1 MAKIL
6 IVEDD
11 EAQRFLYHEEL
22 VEEGY
27 EVVLSKNGLEALKCL
42 EESPFDLIVLN
53 IRMPVM
59 NGTEVLGKISRRY
72 KDIPVIIH
80 TAYSEYRNQFI
91 SFMVDAF
98 VLKSADLSLLK
109 ATVRGLL
116 EEKKTEKGET
126 NMAEEKQMTV
136 EEILKMME
144 KGLGEEPKPMV
155 LMSKLIPEWIPR
167 QAQERKFVM
176 DQLNHIPPKYKHL
189 IMIAA
194 SAAVGCHLCTETFI
208 KIAHRAGVTK
218 EEIAEAILATRFA
231 LASTTFATAVE
242 GMEFLT
248 SKE

>member
-1 MAKIL
+1 MGKIL

-11 EAQRFLYHEEL
+11 EAQQFLYHEEL
-22 VEEGY
+22 AEEGY
-27 EVVLSKNGLEALKCL
+27 EVVLAKNGKEALKCL
-42 EESPFDLIVLN
+42 EESVCDLIVLD

-59 NGTEVLGKISRRY
+59 NGTETLTKIVNRH
-72 KDIPVIIH
+72 KGIPVVLH
-80 TAYSEYRNQFI
+80 TAYQEYVSQSI
-91 SFMVDAF
+91 AAMADAF
-98 VLKSADLSLLK
+98 VVKSSDLSLLK
-109 ATVRGLL
+109 ATVKELL
-116 EEKKTEKGET
+116 EKKRRERRT

-176 DQLNHIPPKYKHL
+176 DQLNHIPSKYKHL

-248 SKE
+248 FKK